1 MSLIEGWRRRHEEFQ
16 RELGSLTF
24 AFLIAESLKSKKK
37 IQAEKVFAQRI
48 QVAIKK
54 EEIQFTSNF
63 PSNEPEGPIAIRF
76 AQFKDFED
84 RGYAIFLV
92 VKEEWIKNALES
104 KRKDR
109 TENLEFLYENL
120 KTTLQAIDE
129 LRAKDN
135 HVLSKAE
142 CEEIV
147 QKQRLMG
154 L

>member
-1 MSLIEGWRRRHEEFQ
+1 MSWIEGFRRRRKEFQ
-16 RELGSLTF
+16 RELGSFALASLVAELLT
-24 AFLIAESLKSKKK
+24 SKKR

-48 QVAIKK
+48 QVAVKK

-63 PSNEPEGPIAIRF
+63 PSDEPEEPIAIRF
-76 AQFKDFED
+76 AQFGHFED

-92 VKEEWIKNALES
+92 VKEEWIENVLKS
-104 KRKDR
+104 KGKDR
-109 TENLEFLYENL
+109 SENLEFLYENL

-135 HVLSKAE
+135 HVLSKVE

-147 QKQRLMG
+147 QEQRLMG